1 MVLPAAASAGAARK
15 IVLIVCELRR
25 INAINLRQALALIL
39 PVNSLSLLQH
49 IGFQSPHLGSS
60 SAVCLEVA
68 FMRALCLRAA
78 KPKEEHGGGTER
90 GGAEARAK
98 RGLRLC
104 TREKSLQAGELQ
116 LAGVRAQ
123 QPSSHGVD
131 AFEQRGLCLSS
142 EGSATGES
150 AGVCLACNPKN
161 ASLPLKLKG
170 H

>member
-1 MVLPAAASAGAARK
+1 MPFACVLQSQRK
-15 IVLIVCELRR
+15 
-25 INAINLRQALALIL
+25 
-39 PVNSLSLLQH
+39 ST
-49 IGFQSPHLGSS
+49 
-60 SAVCLEVA
+60 
-68 FMRALCLRAA
+68 
-78 KPKEEHGGGTER
+78 EEAQNEGEQRHEQ
-90 GGAEARAK
+90 K